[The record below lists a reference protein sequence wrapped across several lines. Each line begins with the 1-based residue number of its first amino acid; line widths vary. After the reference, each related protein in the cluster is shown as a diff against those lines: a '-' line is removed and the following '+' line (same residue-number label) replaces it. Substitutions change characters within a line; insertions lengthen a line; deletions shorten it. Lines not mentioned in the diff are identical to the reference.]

1 MRLTLWLIGA
11 TTFLASAAS
20 PEFRMHEIATGLRGG
35 YQLVAADI
43 NRDGKPDLIALAQG
57 LGELAWYE
65 NPTWERHVLA
75 RGLDQPINVALVDG
89 VMILADHFSSNPAR
103 SEGRV
108 HLLEPKAD
116 VREEWSRREI
126 DRLSTSHRLRVM
138 QLGKSRVVINAP
150 LAAATAKPPEYR
162 GAIPLVMYRAPDW
175 KRELISE
182 SEQGVMHG
190 IFVKGDR
197 LFTANTL
204 GIHEY
209 RFTKGAWQR
218 KKIDQGHQGEWP
230 KSGASDVAVGQRIM
244 ASIEPWHG
252 NIVALYEKG
261 ARRRVLDEKLAEGHT
276 IEVTDFDRDG
286 REEILVG
293 DRGVGGGVFL
303 YAGPEWKRHVIDGP
317 AMRASSC
324 AVLDLNG
331 DGRADIACIGGA
343 TANLR
348 WYERVLTK

>member
-1 MRLTLWLIGA
+1 MRLTIVGMAAIALTAA
-11 TTFLASAAS
+11 T

-35 YQLVAADI
+35 YQLVAADV

-75 RGLDQPINVALVDG
+75 RGLDQPINVAVLEGAMV
-89 VMILADHFSSNPAR
+89 LAERFSSNPAK

-108 HLLEPKAD
+108 HVLTPKAD

-138 QLGKSRVVINAP
+138 QIGKQQVVINAP
-150 LAAATAKPPEYR
+150 LAAATAVPPEYR
-162 GAIPLVMYRAPDW
+162 GAIPLVMYRAPEW

-182 SEQGVMHG
+182 TEQGVMHG

-209 RFTKGAWQR
+209 RFVKGSWQR
-218 KKIDQGHQGEWP
+218 KEIHKGHQGAWP
-230 KSGASDVAVGQRIM
+230 KSGASDVSVGKKIT

-261 ARRRVLDEKLAEGHT
+261 ARRVL
-276 IEVTDFDRDG
+276 
-286 REEILVG
+286 
-293 DRGVGGGVFL
+293 
-303 YAGPEWKRHVIDGP
+303 
-317 AMRASSC
+317 
-324 AVLDLNG
+324 
-331 DGRADIACIGGA
+331 
-343 TANLR
+343 
-348 WYERVLTK
+348 